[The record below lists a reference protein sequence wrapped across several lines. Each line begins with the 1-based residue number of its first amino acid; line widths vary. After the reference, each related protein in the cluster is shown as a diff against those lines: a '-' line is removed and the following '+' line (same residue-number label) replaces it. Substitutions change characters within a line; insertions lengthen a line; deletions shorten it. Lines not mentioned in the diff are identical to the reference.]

1 MFVVSGEN
9 IYPNEIEN
17 YANNYPGIKIS
28 FVAGIKDKITS
39 KKIIMIYEGKKKIF
53 KDKLLEFLSKK
64 ISRFK
69 LPKKIW
75 HISELNYSA
84 IPKAPNGKILRK
96 KKFNKLLFSN
106 KLVN

>member
-39 KKIIMIYEGKKKIF
+39 K
-53 KDKLLEFLSKK
+53 
-64 ISRFK
+64 R
-69 LPKKIW
+69 
-75 HISELNYSA
+75 
-84 IPKAPNGKILRK
+84 
-96 KKFNKLLFSN
+96 
-106 KLVN
+106 